1 MIYSNVLSDY
11 AIRYFNAHDSIA
23 PAGEFRLTDEEYE
36 DFVKFASKKEF
47 DVRTE
52 AQIEMEGVLD
62 VAEREGLGEN
72 LEGLDEEM
80 QALLDRI
87 SLTKDEFL
95 QANKS
100 RIKPLLEDEIALK
113 YYALR
118 QDTQLVKALE
128 LWDGTVPV
136 AIEE

>member
-1 MIYSNVLSDY
+1 
-11 AIRYFNAHDSIA
+11 
-23 PAGEFRLTDEEYE
+23 
-36 DFVKFASKKEF
+36 
-47 DVRTE
+47 
-52 AQIEMEGVLD
+52 MEGVLD

-80 QALLDRI
+80 QELLDRI

-113 YYALR
+113 FYLRRGGVESALR
-118 QDTQLVKALE
+118 QDTQLQKALE